1 MRLSF
6 LHLNVRSTDTTTRQ
20 YMYVHELT
28 YDENSRSPAAGL
40 GSSDGAVF
48 VVDDAV
54 DIEKGSCGL
63 RSVDGHFS
71 PTTPASPN
79 SQKREREREMTFW
92 HFATPIYVTLSFFT
106 ILSYSQSSI

>member
-6 LHLNVRSTDTTTRQ
+6 LHLNVRSTDTTTWQ

-48 VVDDAV
+48 VVDNAV
-54 DIEKGSCGL
+54 DGVDVEKGSFGL

-71 PTTPASPN
+71 PMTPGS
-79 SQKREREREMTFW
+79 
-92 HFATPIYVTLSFFT
+92 
-106 ILSYSQSSI
+106 